1 MLYVFSQKRQKDK
14 KTKDAYTTNKV
25 IAGLVGFNSRFNSLK
40 PAIRF
45 PKLGKDPFQ
54 AHLKEK
60 KNILKIF
67 VKIFGGVKYFYYL
80 CTRIQN
86 ESEVKRETSQS
97 GPTEYPLTTY
107 HSPLTS
113 NSCGR
118 WRPDAVRRMNLII

>member
-1 MLYVFSQKRQKDK
+1 VGVRLMLYVFSQKRQKDK

-60 KNILKIF
+60 E
-67 VKIFGGVKYFYYL
+67 KYFENF
-80 CTRIQN
+80 CQN
-86 ESEVKRETSQS
+86 I
-97 GPTEYPLTTY
+97 
-107 HSPLTS
+107 
-113 NSCGR
+113 
-118 WRPDAVRRMNLII
+118 W